1 MSLENA
7 SYSNP
12 DNDLLESARLDSP
25 FSDGIYDFLPSLI
38 CIYDVAN
45 NKLQY
50 VNRKITDVL
59 GFSHDDLKAWGYD
72 FSKVV
77 FKDDLDVVLK
87 EIEKY
92 NSLKGTDSHD
102 YKCRFNCKEGS
113 WRHFHVSGKV
123 LKRKEDGKAESLLF
137 VAQDVTERIQSTE
150 EARGLKELVNETEEL
165 LNFGTWTWSIKSDEV
180 IWSKGMYAL
189 LGYDKKNLPV
199 ITNNFYLN
207 RVAEEDINDVQAA
220 LTKAIDEKQP
230 FEKEYTII
238 TSAGE
243 EKRVYSK
250 GKVIL
255 NENGDVIKMLGTTRS
270 VIDHSQLNISLTNYK
285 QMALEKEEFLGHG
298 SWELNYLEK
307 NMYWS
312 DGMYRL
318 FGYDPQKD
326 KNVITID
333 EQLYKLH
340 MTEGDFNSGMLT
352 REDIM
357 SNNKNSYVWEY
368 QIKTKNGE
376 LKKLE
381 TFGKIIRDRNGSP
394 IRIIGTTRDITQLRN
409 YERELEKKIVELK
422 RSNKDLED
430 FAYIASHD
438 IQEPLRKITSFSERL
453 KTKYSQQLDDEAK
466 KYLERIMSATK
477 NARLLIDGLMDF
489 SRLTSEGEIFEKADL
504 NVLLQEVKTELEL
517 KIEETETVIKSQ
529 ELPTLEV
536 VPVQIKQLFIN
547 LLLNAIKF
555 KKPDASPHIEIKS
568 SRILKGESN
577 KLHLNPLL
585 TYHKITIEDKG
596 IGFEEEYAE
605 KIFEMFQRLHSKA
618 EYPGAGIGL
627 ALCKKITENHGG
639 TIFANSELG
648 KGTMF
653 SVILPEMQY

>member
-1 MSLENA
+1 MSPENA
-7 SYSNP
+7 SYSTQY
-12 DNDLLESARLDSP
+12 NDLLEPGRVVSP
-25 FSDGIYDFLPSLI
+25 FSDGTYDFLPNLV
-38 CIYDVAN
+38 CVYDVAN
-45 NKLQY
+45 SKLQY
-50 VNRKITDVL
+50 VNKKITDVL
-59 GFSHDDLKAWGYD
+59 GFSQDDLKAWGYD
-72 FSKVV
+72 FTKVV
-77 FKDDLDVVLK
+77 FKEDLDVVLK

-92 NSLKGTDSHD
+92 NNLKDTDSHD

-123 LKRKEDGKAESLLF
+123 LKRKEDGKAATLLF
-137 VAQDVTERIQSTE
+137 IAQDVTERIQSTE
-150 EARGLKELVNETEEL
+150 EARNLKELMNETEEL
-165 LNFGTWTWSIKSDEV
+165 LSFGTWTWNIITDEV
-180 IWSKGMYAL
+180 TWSKGMYAL
-189 LGYDKKNLPV
+189 LGYDKKTLPV

-207 RVAEEDINDVQAA
+207 RVAEEDIHDLQTA
-220 LTKAIDEKQP
+220 LNKAIEDKKV

-238 TSAGE
+238 AFNGE

-250 GKVIL
+250 GKVIV
-255 NENGDVIKMLGTTRS
+255 NENGEAVKMLGTTRCI
-270 VIDHSQLNISLTNYK
+270 IDHSQLYTSLANYK
-285 QMALEKEEFLGHG
+285 QMSLEKEEFLGHG
-298 SWELNYLEK
+298 SWEMNYLEK
-307 NMYWS
+307 TMHWS

-326 KNVITID
+326 KESLTVN
-333 EQLYKLH
+333 EQLYQLH
-340 MTEGDFNSGMLT
+340 ITEQDYNNGMIS
-352 REDIM
+352 REERL
-357 SNNKNSYVWEY
+357 SNKSSYVWEY
-368 QIKTKNGE
+368 EIKAKNGD

-381 TFGKIIRDRNGSP
+381 TFGKIIRDRTGTP
-394 IRIIGTTRDITQLRN
+394 IKLIGTTRDITQLRN

-453 KTKYSQQLDDEAK
+453 KTKYSKELDDEAK
-466 KYLERIMSATK
+466 KYLERIMAATK

-489 SRLTSEGEIFEKADL
+489 SRLTNEGEIFEKADL

-517 KIEETETVIKSQ
+517 KIEETETLIKS
-529 ELPTLEV
+529 EHLPTLEV

-555 KKPDASPHIEIKS
+555 KKPDTSPNIEIKS
-568 SRILKGESN
+568 SRLSKAESSRLN
-577 KLHLNPLL
+577 LNPLL
-585 TYHKITIEDKG
+585 TYQKITIEDRG

-627 ALCKKITENHGG
+627 ALCKKIIENHGG
-639 TIFANSELG
+639 TIFANSQLG